1 MESASLYSKWFL
13 NVGGKIAKK
22 VFVVSNIQY
31 IMICAHTAQYIS
43 FFFTYEKK
51 KIISQKHAVLQQDLN
66 VKKMEGKRG
75 GVLK

>member
-1 MESASLYSKWFL
+1 
-13 NVGGKIAKK
+13 
-22 VFVVSNIQY
+22 
-31 IMICAHTAQYIS
+31 MICAHTAQYIS

-75 GVLK
+75 GGTEKKSVPPPLRFRKLRISKKI

>member
-1 MESASLYSKWFL
+1 
-13 NVGGKIAKK
+13 
-22 VFVVSNIQY
+22 
-31 IMICAHTAQYIS
+31 MICAHTAQYIS

-75 GVLK
+75 GGTEIISVPPLRFRKLRISKTI

>member
-1 MESASLYSKWFL
+1 
-13 NVGGKIAKK
+13 
-22 VFVVSNIQY
+22 
-31 IMICAHTAQYIS
+31 MICAHTAQYIS

-75 GVLK
+75 GGTEIISVPPPYVFENYVFLKKFKFIQCQENV

>member
-1 MESASLYSKWFL
+1 
-13 NVGGKIAKK
+13 
-22 VFVVSNIQY
+22 
-31 IMICAHTAQYIS
+31 MICAHTAQYIS

-75 GVLK
+75 GGGDTEKKSVPPYVFENYVFLKKFKFIQCQENV

>member
-1 MESASLYSKWFL
+1 
-13 NVGGKIAKK
+13 
-22 VFVVSNIQY
+22 
-31 IMICAHTAQYIS
+31 MICAHTAQYIS

-75 GVLK
+75 GVLKKNQYPPYLFENYVFLKKFKFIQCQENI